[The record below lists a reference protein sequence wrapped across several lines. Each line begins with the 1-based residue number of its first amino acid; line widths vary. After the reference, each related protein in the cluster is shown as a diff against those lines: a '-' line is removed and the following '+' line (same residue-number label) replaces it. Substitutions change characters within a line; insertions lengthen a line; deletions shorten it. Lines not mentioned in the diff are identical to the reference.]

1 MTGAERVETLIS
13 GGNPGTHE
21 RGLDNPERG
30 LDTWNYLGRAR
41 RGGVD
46 NPDKVFAM

>member
-13 GGNPGTHE
+13 GGNPGTRE
-21 RGLDNPERG
+21 GGL
-30 LDTWNYLGRAR
+30 
-41 RGGVD
+41 D

>member
-13 GGNPGTHE
+13 GGNPGTRE

-30 LDTWNYLGRAR
+30 LDNLQ
-41 RGGVD
+41 D
-46 NPDKVFAM
+46 HIFH